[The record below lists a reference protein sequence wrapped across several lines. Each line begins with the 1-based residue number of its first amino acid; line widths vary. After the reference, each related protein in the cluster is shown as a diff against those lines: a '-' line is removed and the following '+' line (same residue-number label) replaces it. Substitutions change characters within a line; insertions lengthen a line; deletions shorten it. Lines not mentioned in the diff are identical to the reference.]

1 MEMGAITAEW
11 RTHRI
16 YSEYWIEET
25 QIVGDN
31 IIYN

>member
-1 MEMGAITAEW
+1 MEDEEMEMGAITAEW

-25 QIVGDN
+25 QIGR
-31 IIYN
+31 